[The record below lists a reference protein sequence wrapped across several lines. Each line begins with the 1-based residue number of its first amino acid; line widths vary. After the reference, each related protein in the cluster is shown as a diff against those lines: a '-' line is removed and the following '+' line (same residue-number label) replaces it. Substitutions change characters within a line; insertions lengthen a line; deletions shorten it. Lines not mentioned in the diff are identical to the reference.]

1 MYYIYII
8 SIFNYIFIGNF
19 DGIDFIIIIRNYMYK
34 IIIKFLLFFGK
45 NYYFFIY
52 NYKLWMKY
60 FLFIVNLENVRL
72 KFYKIK

>member
-8 SIFNYIFIGNF
+8 SVFNYIFIGNF

-52 NYKLWMKY
+52 NYKL
-60 FLFIVNLENVRL
+60 
-72 KFYKIK
+72 